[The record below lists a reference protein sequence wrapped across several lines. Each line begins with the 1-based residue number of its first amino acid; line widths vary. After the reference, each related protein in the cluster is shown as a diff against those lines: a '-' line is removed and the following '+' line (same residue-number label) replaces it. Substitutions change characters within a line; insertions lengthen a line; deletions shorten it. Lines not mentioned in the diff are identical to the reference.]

1 MASWVIGFISSA
13 GYGGILLL
21 MFIENVFPPIPSELI
36 MPLAGFMVAQ
46 DKLDFI
52 GTTLA
57 GMAGSV
63 LGALPLYFAGKKLGE
78 ERVKRLADRHGRW
91 LTISR
96 QDIERASRWF
106 HRHGGAAVFLCRLIP
121 GVRSFIS
128 VPAGIIGM
136 NFLQFLA
143 YTSIGTALW
152 AALLAYLGYL
162 LGSNFTKVGEYLDPA
177 SWIVLGA
184 IGVLYIVRVVR
195 HKGAQGAQNARH

>member
-1 MASWVIGFISSA
+1 MGFISSA

-46 DKLDFI
+46 DKLTFI

-63 LGALPLYFAGKKLGE
+63 LGALPLYYAGKKLGE
-78 ERVKRLADRHGRW
+78 ERVKRLADRYGRW
-91 LTISR
+91 LTLSR

-106 HRHGGAAVFLCRLIP
+106 HRHGGATVFVCRLIP

-128 VPAGIIGM
+128 VPAGIVGM

-152 AALLAYLGYL
+152 AALLAYL
-162 LGSNFTKVGEYLDPA
+162 
-177 SWIVLGA
+177 
-184 IGVLYIVRVVR
+184 
-195 HKGAQGAQNARH
+195 